1 MILRSSGT
9 SESLSDVST
18 LTQLVSRKPSA
29 LIPSFTVFLLSSQMT
44 GSYTRA
50 RVPPAPP
57 SLMVAPP
64 GNCFLSGAKI
74 CRAFPSVY
82 PEAQR
87 KQKQQAEWAPGLL
100 NPFHVD
106 FLGIWKRGGGD
117 LGGSA
122 SSLLRLTCLQK
133 ANVCLFFL
141 GEKGGK
147 CKVAFLYPQ
156 PYPVIYQFSHTNIQ
170 RTNHQRWLCEPSL

>member
-9 SESLSDVST
+9 SKSLSDVSK

-29 LIPSFTVFLLSSQMT
+29 LIPSFTFFLLSSQMT
-44 GSYTRA
+44 GSYTRT
-50 RVPPAPP
+50 RLPPAPP
-57 SLMVAPP
+57 SLTVAPP
-64 GNCFLSGAKI
+64 GNCFLSCTKI
-74 CRAFPSVY
+74 CCAFPSVY

-87 KQKQQAEWAPGLL
+87 KQKQQAGWAPGIL
-100 NPFHVD
+100 NPFHFD
-106 FLGIWKRGGGD
+106 FLGIWERGGGD

-122 SSLLRLTCLQK
+122 SSILILTCLQK

-156 PYPVIYQFSHTNIQ
+156 PYPVIYQFSHTNSQ
-170 RTNHQRWLCEPSL
+170 RTNHQRRLCEPSL